1 MECNKMANGW
11 TAERRAKQAALI
23 RTWKP
28 WEKSTGAKTP
38 EGKAISAKNAYR
50 YAQRELCREMLRES
64 RELRRENR
72 QLWQEMRAMLALS
85 AELEKNGVMQLLR
98 EMAREQAALGKE

>member
-1 MECNKMANGW
+1 MAARQW
-11 TAERRAKQAALI
+11 TQAQRDKQAKLI
-23 RTWKP
+23 HGWKP

-50 YAQRELCREMLRES
+50 YAQRELCREMMREC

-72 QLWQEMRAMLALS
+72 QLWQEMCAVLALS

-98 EMAREQAALGKE
+98 EMAKEQAASGQK